1 VGNRRT
7 VIAVAA
13 VLLAAVA
20 GISVYLYVSGAD
32 RRAEEK
38 VQLVDALVAA
48 RDIPKGTS
56 GASALA
62 EGSIVASKVLRGSV
76 PFSAV
81 TDPQQLAGKV
91 ASSTIQARQFI
102 TDSTFLSPSEGGG
115 GTLAAAIAGK
125 DKVAVTISV
134 DTARSVANQI
144 APGDRVDVAVVG
156 ADGTASVLLPDAKVL
171 AVGQETAATAAGGN
185 GQPSVAAAS
194 SGLITFELTQVD
206 ALRLIGANRSSLI
219 YLILKPLGAIP
230 GSGSSSVPAG
240 R

>member
-1 VGNRRT
+1 

-62 EGSIVASKVLRGSV
+62 DGSIVASKVLRGSV
-76 PFSAV
+76 PLSAV
-81 TDPQQLAGKV
+81 TDPEQLSGKV

-102 TDSTFLSPSEGGG
+102 TDATFLAPSEGGG
-115 GTLAAAIAGK
+115 GTLAAAIAAK

-134 DTARSVANQI
+134 DTARAVATQI

-156 ADGTASVLLPDAKVL
+156 GDGTATVLLPDAKVL
-171 AVGQETAATAAGGN
+171 AVGQDTAATAAGGN
-185 GQPSVAAAS
+185 GQPSAGAAS
-194 SGLITFELTQVD
+194 SGLITFELSQPD
-206 ALRLIGANRSSLI
+206 ALALIGANRSSLI